1 MADKVVLVYCNEK
14 VQLDRLMKRDSISS
28 EDALKRIR
36 SQMSQEDKKKMADY
50 LIDNSG
56 DLEVLE
62 NEVEKL
68 IKEIRKWKCEGE
80 IKE

>member
-1 MADKVVLVYCNEK
+1 
-14 VQLDRLMKRDSISS
+14 
-28 EDALKRIR
+28 
-36 SQMSQEDKKKMADY
+36 MSQEDKKKMADY

>member
-1 MADKVVLVYCNEK
+1 
-14 VQLDRLMKRDSISS
+14 MKRDSISL